1 MTGPPDFDAYY
12 RADPDPWDVGGSFY
26 EQRKRAVVLASLRRA
41 RYDAGWDPAC
51 GTGHLT
57 VDLAGRCAR
66 VLASDASATA
76 AGIAAER
83 CAGLAVTVG
92 HRALPDP
99 PDEETFRP
107 DLVVLSE
114 VFYYL
119 SDQVRAA
126 TVALV
131 DRVAAPDA
139 EVVCVH
145 WEGAPDDAWLSGR
158 GAQTELVAQLE
169 ARGWTRR
176 IHHED
181 EEFLF
186 DTVTRGSA

>member
-1 MTGPPDFDAYY
+1 VSGPPDFDAYY
-12 RADPDPWDVGGSFY
+12 RDDPDPWDVGGSFY
-26 EQRKRAVVLASLRRA
+26 ERRKRGVVLAGLRRA
-41 RYDAGWDPAC
+41 RYTAAWDPAC

-57 VDLAGRCAR
+57 ADLAGRCDR
-66 VLASDASATA
+66 VLASDASVTA

-83 CAGLAVTVG
+83 CAGLPVSVE
-92 HRALPDP
+92 HRALPEAPDP
-99 PDEETFRP
+99 GFVP

-119 SDQVRAA
+119 SDVVRAA

-131 DRVAAPDA
+131 DRLAAPDA
-139 EVVCVH
+139 EVVAVH

-158 GAQTELVAQLE
+158 GAQTELVSQLV

-181 EEFLF
+181 EEFLL